1 MRLLPPVKVGHV
13 DGGVTLGGVLLGLA
27 ALRDLLLPGKK
38 GSERG
43 SRSQGDILV
52 CTLVSESPQG
62 P

>member
-1 MRLLPPVKVGHV
+1 MRLLPPVKVRHV

-52 CTLVSESPQG
+52 CTLVSESLLAP
-62 P
+62 

>member
-1 MRLLPPVKVGHV
+1 MCLLPPVKVEHV
-13 DGGVTLGGVLLGLA
+13 DGGVTLGDVLLGLA
-27 ALRDLLLPGKK
+27 ALRDPLLPGKK